1 MEGALPCL
9 DHLNHFVPLLSL
21 CVDDNATVVGQ
32 LDDLVRSHDVCFAL
46 TDSREARYARSS
58 YKCVVNISTPVE
70 VDV

>member
-1 MEGALPCL
+1 M
-9 DHLNHFVPLLSL
+9 
-21 CVDDNATVVGQ
+21 DDNATVVGQ

-58 YKCVVNISTPVE
+58 HECVVNVSSPVEVE